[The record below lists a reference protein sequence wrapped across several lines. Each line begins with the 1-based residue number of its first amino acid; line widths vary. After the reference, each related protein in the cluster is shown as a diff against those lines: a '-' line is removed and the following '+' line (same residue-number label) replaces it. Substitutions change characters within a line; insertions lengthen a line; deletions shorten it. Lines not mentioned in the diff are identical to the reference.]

1 MQQCIF
7 ITSKRMGPRPH
18 PAEVSIKTTFL
29 LYLGHPL
36 YSIYFCAALFGM
48 TVIKEGVQTLT

>member
-1 MQQCIF
+1 
-7 ITSKRMGPRPH
+7 MGPRTH